1 MSYIDSENC
10 SEHLMTIG
18 MGLDRAPV
26 EFQKWVFFGTPY
38 CIIIS
43 MHCLS
48 ACQNT
53 ALHTKALQKLA
64 IKKKKAWVGS

>member
-38 CIIIS
+38 GARTF
-43 MHCLS
+43 MRGMGE
-48 ACQNT
+48 
-53 ALHTKALQKLA
+53 
-64 IKKKKAWVGS
+64 KKS